1 MSELEPPPDELKELF
16 AAERTAPTV
25 DTSTRMA
32 SRARLAA
39 AVAGAPLGYSTAGVA
54 LASVAKII
62 ATIAIIV
69 AIGAGTAAFL
79 RHASSAPTP
88 KAPAIAAIP
97 EESIP
102 APHVEVATSPA
113 PLPAEPEPP
122 PRVASPPAPSEAEL
136 LRRAWTALSAG
147 QAALARQLVEQDAKL
162 HPDGMLGEERD
173 AVEILALA
181 QLDRMD
187 DARAAGARFI
197 QRYPT
202 SVHRARIERTIAKE
216 MP

>member
-1 MSELEPPPDELKELF
+1 MSELEPPPDELMELF

-79 RHASSAPTP
+79 RHARSAPTP

-113 PLPAEPEPP
+113 PLPAEPSP
-122 PRVASPPAPSEAEL
+122 PRVASPPAPSEADL

-162 HPDGMLGEERD
+162 HPDGTLGEERD

-181 QLDRMD
+181 QLDRMEE
-187 DARAAGARFI
+187 ARAAGARFI
-197 QRYPT
+197 QHYPT
-202 SVHRARIERTIAKE
+202 SVHRARIERTIAEEK
-216 MP
+216 P

>member
-1 MSELEPPPDELKELF
+1 MSELEPLPDELKELF

-62 ATIAIIV
+62 ATIAIVV

-79 RHASSAPTP
+79 RHASSVPTP
-88 KAPAIAAIP
+88 RAPAIASLP
-97 EESIP
+97 EEP
-102 APHVEVATSPA
+102 VAPPRVELATSSVP
-113 PLPAEPEPP
+113 EPPP
-122 PRVASPPAPSEAEL
+122 PRVASPPAPSEADL

-162 HPDGMLGEERD
+162 HPDGTLGEERD

-181 QLDRMD
+181 QLDRMAE
-187 DARAAGARFI
+187 ARAAGARFI

-216 MP
+216 KP